1 MRTVIRPHLL
11 LDVVTGELLADR
23 AVVIDGPRIAGV
35 VAAGDAPAEGP
46 AFVDLP
52 GQTVL
57 PGMIDCHTHLVG
69 EPDSGHGYAEL
80 LARTGAQEALSGAR
94 NARDTLLAGFTTVRD
109 VGTFRAFVDV
119 ALRDAI
125 GEGWVAGPRMLVA
138 GAYVTCS
145 GGGGDITGLAPDV
158 DAVVP
163 HEFRVGVADS
173 VDEVRRAVR
182 RVLHGGADFVKL
194 IATGAVMAAGG
205 VPGAPELTQEQI
217 QAAVEEVRRAVR
229 RVLHGGADF
238 VKLIATGA
246 VMAAGGV
253 PGAPELTQE
262 QIQAAVEEAS
272 LSGADVAAHAHGAEG
287 IKRAVRGGVRSI
299 EHGSL
304 MDDESIQMM
313 AAAGTFLVAD
323 VYNGDYIA
331 QTGREHG
338 WRADILRK
346 NDQTT
351 LAQREGFTKCLAA
364 GVRIAFGTDSGIYP
378 HGLGA
383 RQFAYQVR
391 CGQSPLGAIQSATI
405 HAAELIRWN
414 DRVGRIAPGYL
425 ADIIAVNGNP
435 LQDIRLLENAV
446 FVMKDG
452 AVHHAAVGPRPS
464 PA

>member
-1 MRTVIRPHLL
+1 MTFSMRTVIRPHLL

-23 AVVIDGPRIAGV
+23 AVVIDGNRIAGV
-35 VAAGDAPAEGP
+35 VAAADAPAEGP

-69 EPDSGHGYAEL
+69 EPDSGQGS
-80 LARTGAQEALSGAR
+80 LSGAR
-94 NARDTLLAGFTTVRD
+94 NAQDTLLAGFTTVRD
-109 VGTFRAFVDV
+109 VGTFRAFVDI

-125 GEGWVAGPRMLVA
+125 DAGWVAGPRMRVA

-145 GGGGDITGLAPDV
+145 GGGGDVTGLAPDV

-163 HEFRVGVADS
+163 YEFRVGVADS
-173 VDEVRRAVR
+173 VDDMRRAVR

-194 IATGAVMAAGG
+194 IATGAVMAPGG
-205 VPGAPELTQEQI
+205 VPGAPELTEEQI
-217 QAAVEEVRRAVR
+217 R
-229 RVLHGGADF
+229 
-238 VKLIATGA
+238 
-246 VMAAGGV
+246 
-253 PGAPELTQE
+253 
-262 QIQAAVEEAS
+262 AAVEEAS

-287 IKRAVRGGVRSI
+287 IKRAVRAGVRSI

-331 QTGREHG
+331 QTGREQG
-338 WRADILRK
+338 WRADVLAK

-351 LAQREGFTKCLAA
+351 LAQREGFTNCLAA

-391 CGQSPLGAIQSATI
+391 CGQSPLAAIQSATL
-405 HAAELIRWN
+405 HAAELIRWD

-425 ADIIAVNGNP
+425 ADVIAVNGNP
-435 LQDIRLLENAV
+435 LQDIRLLETAV

-452 AVHHAAVGPRPS
+452 ARCAPEMMRQ
-464 PA
+464 